1 MRRPTNGY
9 ARPAALAPL
18 LLGSLLA
25 GLTLTGCTDEPE
37 ATSELTVRVLVRD
50 INIREEGVDC
60 AGTGPYLFI
69 HNRAP
74 YRILDG
80 DGETLADGKL
90 PPGTSVRTFQED
102 LEVARIPTYCEFA
115 IPVSVPER
123 DRYRLVVDDRS
134 PIDLTANNDE
144 GPALVAVVPS

>member
-1 MRRPTNGY
+1 MRRRTIGY

-18 LLGSLLA
+18 LLGALLA
-25 GLTLTGCTDEPE
+25 GTGLTACSDEPE
-37 ATSELTVRVLVRD
+37 AASATTVRVLVRD

-69 HNRAP
+69 HNKAP
-74 YRILDG
+74 YRVVDG
-80 DGETLADGKL
+80 DGKTLTEGKL
-90 PPGTSVRTFQED
+90 PSGTSVRTFQED

-115 IPVSVPER
+115 IPVTVPER
-123 DRYRLVVDDRS
+123 DRYRLVVDDRA